1 MRTKKRVVF
10 SLLVLFLLSLMMS
23 GCDESDQELVMGI
36 LQVWVTDDGVMDEVE
51 AKVIVDVAA
60 KAWEQTTREFMNAE
74 DAIQLNG
81 LDVIDDIE
89 RADELSKEGLTPE
102 NEHLMAEA
110 IELRPEDW
118 RIRERDAVLW
128 IMNGNS
134 AATASA
140 EDKSDSLLKNQIKNP
155 DNCPSLRLQQ
165 LRYREQ
171 TYQENYKNCQMEA
184 NCNFAE
190 YEAAHVSVQ
199 QEIKEILNTGQSPF
213 CGN

>member
-1 MRTKKRVVF
+1 MRNKNRFTL
-10 SLLVLFLLSLMMS
+10 SLLVLILLSLLLG
-23 GCDESDQELVMGI
+23 GCDDLDQELFYDIV
-36 LQVWVTDDGVMDEVE
+36 LAWVGDDGSADNLEL
-51 AKVIVDVAA
+51 KVVGIVTGV
-60 KAWEQTTREFMNAE
+60 WEQTAKEFVSAE
-74 DAIQLNG
+74 EAIQLNG